1 MNQPQYI
8 GYHILELAK
17 YHLYHFWYT
26 VMKDHYGERA
36 SLIYSDTDGFIL
48 SLEIE
53 DLKSELLNY
62 PLRDYIDRSNF
73 PADHELY
80 NNSRKGQLGLL

>member
-1 MNQPQYI
+1 
-8 GYHILELAK
+8 
-17 YHLYHFWYT
+17 
-26 VMKDHYGERA
+26 MKDHYGERA